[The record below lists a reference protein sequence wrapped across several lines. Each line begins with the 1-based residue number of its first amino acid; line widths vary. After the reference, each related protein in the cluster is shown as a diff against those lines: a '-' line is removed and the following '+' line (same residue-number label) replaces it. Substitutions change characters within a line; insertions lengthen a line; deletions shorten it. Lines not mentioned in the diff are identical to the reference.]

1 MSPLFPPL
9 NPVVGVVGRIWER
22 NTHSSVRNWSW
33 TKEGVC
39 ARNEERKRG
48 REYVCVFVRERKWKG
63 EGEKSKHWEKGE

>member
-1 MSPLFPPL
+1 M
-9 NPVVGVVGRIWER
+9 VGVVGRIWER

-48 REYVCVFVRERKWKG
+48 REYVCVCVCVC
-63 EGEKSKHWEKGE
+63 EGEKMEGRGRKEQTLGEGRIISHRTH